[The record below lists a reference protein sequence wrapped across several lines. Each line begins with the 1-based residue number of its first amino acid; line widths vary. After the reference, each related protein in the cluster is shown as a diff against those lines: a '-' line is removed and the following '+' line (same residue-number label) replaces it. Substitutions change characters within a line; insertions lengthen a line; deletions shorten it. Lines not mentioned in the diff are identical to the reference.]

1 MTGQARLQFDV
12 PVKNHRQTVLPQAC
26 MSLIIRRFVKGRVL
40 PCKRPSFIGQKVT
53 FQRLKGNLLG
63 SSAVCLDVRIM
74 KCEKPEFEILVVPK
88 AVCASF
94 ENLNLVVDALDLG
107 R

>member
-53 FQRLKGNLLG
+53 FQRLKGNLL
-63 SSAVCLDVRIM
+63 VHPQFVWVLEYKIR
-74 KCEKPEFEILVVPK
+74 KLP
-88 AVCASF
+88 
-94 ENLNLVVDALDLG
+94 
-107 R
+107 